1 MKLEKRTWRNL
12 GITLLVV
19 SIFSLAVPL
28 IYLSFFVEAAPVE
41 ISTPPQDAGTPHDA
55 YDVCKFNI
63 SQILVNPD
71 EAVFPILADVNVQNH
86 KPNLFTLNS
95 VVQTLNQDQEVVP
108 TIFRCSV
115 LYTGDDLWRLEM
127 LDLSH

>member
-41 ISTPPQDAGTPHDA
+41 ISTPVVATSLIHQVWNELRT
-55 YDVCKFNI
+55 
-63 SQILVNPD
+63 VNTVSP
-71 EAVFPILADVNVQNH
+71 A
-86 KPNLFTLNS
+86 NS
-95 VVQTLNQDQEVVP
+95 
-108 TIFRCSV
+108 
-115 LYTGDDLWRLEM
+115 
-127 LDLSH
+127 

>member
-41 ISTPPQDAGTPHDA
+41 VSEPSQDIGTPHDA
-55 YDVCKFNI
+55 YEVCKYNI
-63 SQILVNPD
+63 SQILVYPE

-86 KPNLFTLNS
+86 KPNFFKVNS
-95 VVQTLNQDQEVVP
+95 VVQTLNQDREVVP

-115 LYTGDDLWRLEM
+115 LYMGDDLWRLET

>member
-41 ISTPPQDAGTPHDA
+41 VSEPSQDIGTPHDA
-55 YDVCKFNI
+55 YEVCKYNI
-63 SQILVNPD
+63 SQILVYPE

-86 KPNLFTLNS
+86 EPNLFKANS
-95 VVQTLNQDQEVVP
+95 VVQTLNQDREVEP

-115 LYTGDDLWRLEM
+115 LYMGDDLWRLET